1 MASSA
6 SLDAFSFPTL
16 PCADI
21 AAIQCYSFPRAARF
35 LRKDGSKALRPV
47 GTRRAL
53 FFFPVPAVF
62 LTTLAALRNIPW
74 TARASDAGA
83 GIPGAS
89 FSLHDQMLA

>member
-21 AAIQCYSFPRAARF
+21 AAIQCHGFPLPVPL

-53 FFFPVPAVF
+53 FFFPVLAVF
-62 LTTLAALRNIPW
+62 
-74 TARASDAGA
+74 
-83 GIPGAS
+83 
-89 FSLHDQMLA
+89 